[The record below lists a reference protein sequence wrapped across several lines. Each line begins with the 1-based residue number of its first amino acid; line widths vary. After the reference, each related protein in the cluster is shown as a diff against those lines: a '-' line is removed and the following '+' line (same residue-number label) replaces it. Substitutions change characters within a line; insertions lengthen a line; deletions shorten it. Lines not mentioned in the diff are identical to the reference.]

1 MTNNTKY
8 ILIALAVA
16 GIGFF
21 LWKKYKLVKKV
32 A

>member
-1 MTNNTKY
+1 MTNNVKY

-21 LWKKYKLVKKV
+21 LYKKYKQVKK
-32 A
+32 